1 MIVGQLRPAALVTII
16 TRNYWRHG
24 KRGNSPDPARVM
36 GKYQDEVVI
45 MTSEHREPALEPPA
59 ADEASVKELAHRQ
72 GVQPVASVEDMAR
85 PGLFDSDQEWNEFL
99 ADLYASR
106 RADVA

>member
-1 MIVGQLRPAALVTII
+1 
-16 TRNYWRHG
+16 
-24 KRGNSPDPARVM
+24 
-36 GKYQDEVVI
+36 VVI
-45 MTSEHREPALEPPA
+45 MTSEHREPAFELPA
-59 ADEASVKELAHRQ
+59 ADEASVEELARRQ

-106 RADVA
+106 RADLA

>member
-1 MIVGQLRPAALVTII
+1 MLVLDRDAAMYANPDLELVVGE
-16 TRNYWRHG
+16 W
-24 KRGNSPDPARVM
+24 
-36 GKYQDEVVI
+36 QDEVVI

-59 ADEASVKELAHRQ
+59 ADEASVEELARRQ
-72 GVQPVASVEDMAR
+72 GVQPVVSVEDMAH

-106 RADVA
+106 RADLA